1 MKRRK
6 SGFAPPP
13 DRRPETAASA
23 VPLLPGAGAVQSPF
37 ARTEGFILLHR
48 PMTLPEPPVR
58 LPPGVTLAPIEAA
71 DAGAVHKLMQRAYS
85 SGFGTV
91 PDNLL
96 DWWENLV
103 TDSEFD
109 RNLAV
114 VAKAARHEPG
124 NDVVG
129 FCLCWTSS
137 FVKDLVVD
145 AGWRNRGIG
154 SALLS
159 TAIAA
164 LRARGADELAL
175 KVNIYNG
182 TAQRLY
188 RQFGFQQD

>member
-13 DRRPETAASA
+13 GKRAESAVAA
-23 VPLLPGAGAVQSPF
+23 VPLLPRAGVVQNPF

-48 PMTLPEPPVR
+48 PMSLPEPPVK
-58 LPPGVTLAPIEAA
+58 LPQGVTLAPIEAA
-71 DAGAVHKLMQRAYS
+71 DAGAVHKLLQHAYS

-96 DWWENLV
+96 DWWEKLV

-109 RNLAV
+109 RNLTF
-114 VAKAARHEPG
+114 VARSGGE
-124 NDVVG
+124 VIG

-164 LRARGADELAL
+164 LRSRGAEELAL
-175 KVNIYNG
+175 KVDIYNG

-188 RQFGFQQD
+188 RSFGFIQD

>member
-6 SGFAPPP
+6 SGFAQPPEKRAMAVAP
-13 DRRPETAASA
+13 AGPQLAAPALPGHPPLRSEGYILLRRPMS
-23 VPLLPGAGAVQSPF
+23 
-37 ARTEGFILLHR
+37 
-48 PMTLPEPPVR
+48 LPEPPVNM
-58 LPPGVTLAPIEAA
+58 PPGVVIGTIEAA
-71 DAGAVHKLMQRAYS
+71 DAGAVHRLIQRAYS

-96 DWWENLV
+96 DWWEGLL

-109 RNLAV
+109 RNLAF
-114 VAKAARHEPG
+114 VAKAG
-124 NDVVG
+124 GQVVG

-159 TAIAA
+159 AAIAA
-164 LRARGADELAL
+164 LRRRGAEELAL
-175 KVNIYNG
+175 KVDIYNG

-188 RQFGFQQD
+188 RGFGFAQD